1 MTTKNRT
8 ITYANGVT
16 IVLAE
21 GAALPPVD
29 PAWGDVVSDVL
40 VDAPTNDAADMEK
53 VWQEKLSGFITD
65 PVTGLKLK
73 ADVKSKDLFTSAVVI
88 LDTGMRVGA
97 VKASDPF
104 PVWDFYGEEHP
115 MTAQEALAV
124 LVRYGLMWAEMWRVY
139 AP

>member
-1 MTTKNRT
+1 MTTKNRS

-21 GAALPPVD
+21 GAALPTID
-29 PAWGDVVSDVL
+29 PAWGSMVSDVL
-40 VDAPTNDAADMEK
+40 VDVPMNEAADMEK

-65 PVTGLKLK
+65 PVTGIQLK

-88 LDTGMRVGA
+88 LDIGMRTNG

-104 PVWDFYGEEHP
+104 AVWDFYGVEHP
-115 MTAQEALAV
+115 MTVQDALSL
-124 LVRYGLMWAEMWRVY
+124 LVRYGLQWAEMWRIY